1 MSKDKLSALT
11 QSHHGQYLIVTLCY
25 WAFTVTDG
33 ALRMLVVLHFH
44 NMGFS
49 PIEVV
54 MLFLLYEFCGVITN
68 LFGGML
74 AARYGLHMTLHAGTF
89 LQITALGM
97 LLVDSSW
104 LSVVYVMFAQALSGV
119 AKDLNKMSAKSSVK
133 MLVADDQQGKLYRL
147 VAFLTGS
154 KNTLKG
160 VGFFLGGFL
169 LSQIGFQGTVM
180 SMMALLLISGT
191 MALMLLRGDM
201 GVATYKPKFRD
212 IFSKSR
218 AINILALARLFL
230 FSSRDVWF
238 VVAVPVFLQSQFG
251 WSHTMVGTLMA
262 LWVIG
267 YGFVQTQAP
276 KITERKGN
284 GAGQASNDRRK
295 VAGWAFFLGI
305 IPLALAALLHQSEFI
320 TSLPALQKFPVE
332 WIFVMGLL
340 VFGAVF
346 AINSSLHSYLIV
358 SYARSDG
365 ASLDVGFYYTANAMG
380 RLFGTL
386 ASGVVY
392 QLWGVEACLVV
403 SSALLLIAAG
413 VSLALPKLNSAESR
427 GT

>member
-11 QSHHGQYLIVTLCY
+11 QHHHGQYLIVTLCY

-49 PIEVV
+49 PIEVA

-74 AARYGLHMTLHAGTF
+74 AARYGLNMTLHAGTL

-133 MLVADDQQGKLYRL
+133 MLVADDQQGKLYQW

-169 LSQIGFQGTVM
+169 LSQIGFQATVV
-180 SMMALLLISGT
+180 SMMALLMTSGT
-191 MALMLLRGDM
+191 MALALLRGDM

-230 FSSRDVWF
+230 FASRDVWF

-251 WSHTMVGTLMA
+251 WSHTMIGTLMA

-276 KITERKGN
+276 RITERKSHT
-284 GAGQASNDRRK
+284 GQASNDRVK

-305 IPLALAALLHQSEFI
+305 IPLVLAVLLYQAEYI
-320 TSLPALQKFPVE
+320 NRLPALQGVPVE
-332 WIFVMGLL
+332 WVFVVGLM

-386 ASGVVY
+386 ASGIVY
-392 QLWGVEACLVV
+392 QIWGVEACLMV
-403 SSALLLIAAG
+403 SSALLLIAAV
-413 VSLALPKLNSAESR
+413 VSLGLPKLVESSN
-427 GT
+427 

>member
-1 MSKDKLSALT
+1 MSKDKLSALI
-11 QSHHGQYLIVTLCY
+11 QHHHGQYLIVTLCY

-49 PIEVV
+49 PIEVA

-74 AARYGLHMTLHAGTF
+74 AARYGLNMTLHAGTL

-133 MLVADDQQGKLYRL
+133 MLVTDDQQGKLYQL

-169 LSQIGFQGTVM
+169 LSQIGFQATVV
-180 SMMALLLISGT
+180 SMMALLMTSGT
-191 MALMLLRGDM
+191 MALALLRGDM

-230 FSSRDVWF
+230 FASRDVWF

-251 WSHTMVGTLMA
+251 WSHTMIGTLMA

-276 KITERKGN
+276 RITERKSHT
-284 GAGQASNDRRK
+284 GQASNDRVK

-305 IPLALAALLHQSEFI
+305 IPLVLAVLLYQAEYI
-320 TSLPALQKFPVE
+320 NRLPALQGVPVE
-332 WIFVMGLL
+332 WVFVVGLM

-386 ASGVVY
+386 ASGIVY
-392 QLWGVEACLVV
+392 QIWGVEACLMV
-403 SSALLLIAAG
+403 SSALLLIAAV
-413 VSLALPKLNSAESR
+413 VSLGLPKLVESN
-427 GT
+427 

>member
-11 QSHHGQYLIVTLCY
+11 QHHHGQYLIVTLCY

-49 PIEVV
+49 PIEVA

-74 AARYGLHMTLHAGTF
+74 AARYGLNMTLHAGTL

-133 MLVADDQQGKLYRL
+133 MLVTDDQQGKLYQL

-169 LSQIGFQGTVM
+169 LSQIGFQATVV
-180 SMMALLLISGT
+180 SMMALLMTSGT
-191 MALMLLRGDM
+191 MALALLRGDM

-230 FSSRDVWF
+230 FASRDVWF

-251 WSHTMVGTLMA
+251 WSHTMIGTLMA

-276 KITERKGN
+276 RITERKSHT
-284 GAGQASNDRRK
+284 GQASNDRVK

-305 IPLALAALLHQSEFI
+305 IPLVLAVLLYQAEYI
-320 TSLPALQKFPVE
+320 NRLPALQGVPVE
-332 WIFVMGLL
+332 WVFVVGLM

-386 ASGVVY
+386 ASGIVY
-392 QLWGVEACLVV
+392 QIWGVEACLMV
-403 SSALLLIAAG
+403 SSALLLIAAV
-413 VSLALPKLNSAESR
+413 VSLGLPKLVESN
-427 GT
+427 

>member
-1 MSKDKLSALT
+1 MSNSKLSAIT
-11 QSHHGQYLIVTLCY
+11 QNHHWQYLVVTLCY

-49 PIEVV
+49 PIEVA

-74 AARYGLHMTLHAGTF
+74 AARYGLHLTLHAGTL

-97 LLVDSSW
+97 LLVDPSW
-104 LSVVYVMFAQALSGV
+104 LTVVYVMFAQALSGV

-133 MLVADDQQGKLYRL
+133 MLVSDEQQGKLYRL

-169 LSQIGFQGTVM
+169 LTQVGFQSTVM
-180 SMMALLLISGT
+180 SMMGLLSVSFIFALL
-191 MALMLLRGDM
+191 LLRGDL

-212 IFSKSR
+212 IFSKNR
-218 AINILALARLFL
+218 AINILSLARIFL
-230 FSSRDVWF
+230 FASRDVWF
-238 VVAVPVFLQSQFG
+238 VVAVPVFLQAQFG
-251 WSHTMVGTLMA
+251 WDHTMVGTLMA

-276 KITERKGN
+276 RITERKSN
-284 GAGQASNDRRK
+284 QSKGQADDRSK
-295 VAGWAFFLGI
+295 VANWAFVLGV
-305 IPLALAALLHQSEFI
+305 IPLILALLLNQSEQI
-320 TSLPALQKFPVE
+320 ESLEAFQEFQVE
-332 WIFVMGLL
+332 WIFVVGLMI
-340 VFGAVF
+340 FGAVF

-365 ASLDVGFYYTANAMG
+365 ASLDVGFYYTANAVG

-392 QLWGVEACLVV
+392 QLWGVEACLLF
-403 SSALLLIAAG
+403 SSGLLFIAAA
-413 VSLALPKLNSAESR
+413 VSLGLPKPSIA

>member
-11 QSHHGQYLIVTLCY
+11 QHHHGQYLIVTLCY

-49 PIEVV
+49 PIEVA

-74 AARYGLHMTLHAGTF
+74 AARYGLNMTLHAGTL

-133 MLVADDQQGKLYRL
+133 MLVADDQQGKLYQL

-169 LSQIGFQGTVM
+169 LSQIGFQATVV
-180 SMMALLLISGT
+180 SMMALLMTSGT
-191 MALMLLRGDM
+191 MALALLRGDM

-230 FSSRDVWF
+230 FASRDVWF

-251 WSHTMVGTLMA
+251 WSHTMIGTLMA

-276 KITERKGN
+276 RITERKSHT
-284 GAGQASNDRRK
+284 GQASNDRVK

-305 IPLALAALLHQSEFI
+305 IPLVLAVLLYQAEYI
-320 TSLPALQKFPVE
+320 NRLPALQGVPVE
-332 WIFVMGLL
+332 WVFVVGLM

-386 ASGVVY
+386 ASGIVY
-392 QLWGVEACLVV
+392 QIWGVEACLMV
-403 SSALLLIAAG
+403 SSALLLIAAV
-413 VSLALPKLNSAESR
+413 VSLGLPKLVESN
-427 GT
+427 